1 MSTEAHTLSVSIM
14 DDYELV
20 VRGVAQ
26 MLAPFEDRVT
36 VVELAAGCA
45 PSADCDIVLYDTFA
59 AQQGGSFDCEVVLTK
74 CRAERLVIWTWHV
87 DPGLIESSLS
97 AGAAGYLSKQLTAHE
112 LVTALEQINEGQVVV
127 SPNVVGRGS
136 AALERGDWPGRREG
150 LSQREAEIVA
160 LIAQGLSNQDI
171 ADRAFLSINTVKS
184 YIRSSYR
191 KMGVTSRS
199 RAVLWGLEHGFSPD
213 HMTIRWTSDEL

>member
-1 MSTEAHTLSVSIM
+1 MSPGAHRLSVSIM

-26 MLAPFEDRVT
+26 MLAPFEDRVS

-45 PSADCDIVLYDTFA
+45 PIADCDIVLYDTFA
-59 AQQGGSFDCEVVLTK
+59 AQQGGSFDCEAVLTK

-97 AGAAGYLSKQLTAHE
+97 AGAAGYLSKQLTADE
-112 LVTALEQINEGQVVV
+112 LVTALEHINEGQVVV
-127 SPNVVGRGS
+127 SPKQVSRGS

-213 HMTIRWTSDEL
+213 HTTIRVTSHEL